1 MSEMKSL
8 TLNDVRYDGFVDP
21 VARAL
26 AGASAVIKPA
36 SGESIT
42 LPDSSGNKL
51 YGLNIYGKT
60 TQNGTPTPDAPV
72 ELVSLG
78 KQGGVTVTVA
88 GDGRS
93 QNLVVETPNGLP
105 GILVATGGNYTDA
118 NGQQWVC
125 DEIDLERG
133 VYVQRVCKKA
143 FTGEESFA
151 KPDRPGNYY
160 WWNESLPRSNDGN
173 LLTGALCN
181 RLVEKVP
188 DSLWNNIGY
197 GFAISTSTQYPLHFR
212 IEMANTTAELKTL
225 LSDWHKSG
233 NPLEIMFELRAPIEI
248 PLSEDEIAA
257 YNALRTYREG
267 TTVTN
272 DAGAYMDLEYAMDA
286 KTYID
291 SVIAGATGTVRLTEV
306 TLPATAWTGSDSL
319 YSQVVAVDGITRYS
333 KVDLLPSVE
342 QLAIFHNKDVAF
354 VTENEDGV
362 VTVYAIGDKPTNDY
376 VIQASI
382 TEVAV

>member
-8 TLNDVRYDGFVDP
+8 TLNDVRYDSFVDH
-21 VARAL
+21 VAREL
-26 AGASAVIKPA
+26 AGASAVIKSA
-36 SGESIT
+36 AGERIVLS
-42 LPDSSGNKL
+42 DASGNKL
-51 YGLNIYGKT
+51 YGLIIYGKT
-60 TQNGTPTPDAPV
+60 TQSGIPTRGAPV
-72 ELVSLG
+72 ELVSAG
-78 KQGGVTVTVA
+78 DGGGVTVTIA

-93 QNLVVETPNGLP
+93 QSLVVETPNGLL
-105 GILVATGGNYTDA
+105 GIPVSDVGNYVDA
-118 NGQQWVC
+118 NGLQWVG

-133 VYVQRVCKKA
+133 VYVQRTKKITVRGSSA
-143 FTGEESFA
+143 EKWTVSTVQYVEGATRFDLKMTSE
-151 KPDRPGNYY
+151 
-160 WWNESLPRSNDGN
+160 PRAGRIYCLCDVYKGSAVANSDAETCWCN
-173 LLTGALCN
+173 TDVGATHL
-181 RLVEKVP
+181 
-188 DSLWNNIGY
+188 
-197 GFAISTSTQYPLHFR
+197 QFR
-212 IEMANTTAELKTL
+212 ICTAYASTVEELKALLQANPVTFIYQL
-225 LSDWHKSG
+225 DTPIETALSD
-233 NPLEIMFELRAPIEI
+233 E
-248 PLSEDEIAA
+248 EIAT
-257 YNALRTYREG
+257 YNSLRTYRG
-267 TTVTN
+267 TTTVTN
-272 DAGAYMDLEYAMDA
+272 DAGVYMELEYAMDA

-319 YSQVVAVDGITRYS
+319 YSQVVSIDGITQYS

>member
-60 TQNGTPTPDAPV
+60 TQSGTPTPDAPV

-78 KQGGVTVTVA
+78 KQGGVTVTIA
-88 GDGRS
+88 GDSRS
-93 QNLVVETPNGLP
+93 QNIVVETPNGLP
-105 GILVATGGNYTDA
+105 GIPVSTGGNYVDA
-118 NGQQWVC
+118 AGQQWVG
-125 DEIDLERG
+125 DVIDLERG
-133 VYVQRVCKKA
+133 VYVRRVNVVGFGSAVGVRETQPQWSGAYRFSFYIESNPTFLPSASQDGMCNALTFNPAPINNNQLDNAVVVYQRGGIFVRSDA
-143 FTGEESFA
+143 HETVGEFVTWA
-151 KPDRPGNYY
+151 K
-160 WWNESLPRSNDGN
+160 
-173 LLTGALCN
+173 
-181 RLVEKVP
+181 
-188 DSLWNNIGY
+188 NIGLKV
-197 GFAISTSTQYPLHFR
+197 QYPL
-212 IEMANTTAELKTL
+212 AT
-225 LSDWHKSG
+225 
-233 NPLEIMFELRAPIEI
+233 PIET
-248 PLSEDEIAA
+248 PLTEEEIAT

-306 TLPATAWTGSDSL
+306 TLPASAWTGADSL
-319 YSQVVAVDGITRYS
+319 YSQVVTINGITQYS